1 MKRSGLRTRL
11 LVVVTVSVVVAL
23 TAFVALFNGLLARNL
38 SGDANRLLHSR
49 ANAELTLVRFSDGR
63 LGVGESADTATLETD
78 AWVFAGRRIVEAPR
92 APAAV
97 TAAARLLAVGPSR
110 THEIASADVRLLAVP
125 IVHGGRPVGAVVAGV
140 SLVPYEE
147 TRRSALIATLALGGA
162 IALLVLAAAWWLLAS
177 SLRPVARMT
186 RQAAAWSERDLGRRF
201 ALGEPHDELTELA
214 ATLDGLLERLST
226 SLSREQRFSAEISHE
241 LRTPLS
247 RLLAETE
254 LALKR
259 ERTAPE
265 YREAL
270 AAVRRNAGQ
279 LAQIVDALVAA
290 ARHEAGAGHGTAD
303 AYDVARDSVE
313 ACAALAEEQGVRVE
327 LVRPSVPIRVGVE
340 PELAERILQPV
351 LENACR
357 YGKSSVSVALTREN
371 GAVVFEIADDGRG
384 VSRGEAEHIFE
395 PGGRGEAGTNN
406 GHDGAGLGLA
416 LARRLARAASG
427 DVEAA
432 AGSGGRFRVRLPSA

>member
-1 MKRSGLRTRL
+1 M
-11 LVVVTVSVVVAL
+11 
-23 TAFVALFNGLLARNL
+23 
-38 SGDANRLLHSR
+38 
-49 ANAELTLVRFSDGR
+49 
-63 LGVGESADTATLETD
+63 
-78 AWVFAGRRIVEAPR
+78 
-92 APAAV
+92 
-97 TAAARLLAVGPSR
+97 
-110 THEIASADVRLLAVP
+110 HEIASADVRLSAVP
-125 IVHGGRPVGAVVAGV
+125 VVHAGRRVGTVVAGV

-162 IALLVLAAAWWLLAS
+162 IALLVLTAAWWLLAS

-254 LALKR
+254 LALRR

-270 AAVRRNAGQ
+270 AAVRRNAEQ

-290 ARHEAGAGHGTAD
+290 ARHEAGAGRGTAD
-303 AYDVARDSVE
+303 AYDVARHSVD
-313 ACAALAEEQGVRVE
+313 ACAALADEQGVRVE
-327 LVRPSVPIRVGVE
+327 LVQPSVPIRIGVE
-340 PELAERILQPV
+340 PELAERILQPI

-357 YGKSSVSVALTREN
+357 YGENSVSVALAREN
-371 GAVVFEIADDGRG
+371 GVVVFEIVDDGPG
-384 VSRGEAEHIFE
+384 VSRAETEHIFE
-395 PGGRGEAGTNN
+395 PGGRGAAGSRN

-432 AGSGGRFRVRLPSA
+432 SGSGGHFRVRLPSA